1 MVKSP
6 EVRGT
11 HITTTEEKFPTMST
25 ATLTPIGPQTLRGGD
40 IPALMAILSDNQAR
54 KLDLVVPTDSIR
66 LVQGNLV
73 IDGQEVI
80 LSDDGV
86 TDPNGAYVTSPIV
99 DQNLADLF
107 NIPVRYIRRMRAE
120 KVGLL
125 DINVNTWAADGEGT
139 SLLRMLQG
147 TDADNPGTVGYLRAI
162 LSSKYGFNDHIDTV
176 MAFLQGAR
184 AAGLDASNIKSVDL
198 SNERLYI
205 SVDVPQIAVD
215 AKELV
220 KDYRSPFNGLSGAE
234 LPLMNAGLVMTNSEV
249 GRGAFQILPKAM
261 LQVCTNGLTRAVDG
275 FRKVHLG
282 GRLQEGSVNWSHE
295 TREAQ
300 AAFIQAQ
307 VKDAVASFLSEGY
320 LENLR
325 DDLIREAGYEIAD
338 VVKTIEV
345 VSKKLQYSA
354 EEQDMILADFI
365 KGGQVTSGGV
375 LNAVTSV
382 AQRIED
388 PDRAFEF
395 NNTAIDAM
403 KIAARAVLV

>member
-1 MVKSP
+1 MVAGRK
-6 EVRGT
+6 VRSRK
-11 HITTTEEKFPTMST
+11 ESQVT
-25 ATLTPIGPQTLRGGD
+25 ATTLSPLPPQTLRNAD
-40 IPALMAILSDNQAR
+40 VPSLMGILQDNQSR
-54 KLDLVVPTDSIR
+54 KLDLVVPTNSIR
-66 LVQGNLV
+66 LVEGKLV

-80 LSDDGV
+80 LDESGV
-86 TDPNGAYVTSPIV
+86 TDPNGDYWLADIV
-99 DQNLADLF
+99 YQNIADLF
-107 NIPVRYIRRMRAE
+107 GIPVRYVRRMWAE

-125 DINVNTWAADGEGT
+125 DLNVNAWAADAEGT
-139 SLLRMLQG
+139 SLLRILQG
-147 TDADNPGTVGYLRAI
+147 TDVNHPGTNGLVRAI
-162 LSSKYGFNDHIDTV
+162 LSSRYGFRDHLDTV
-176 MAFLQGAR
+176 LSFLQGLR
-184 AAGLDASNIKSVDL
+184 AAGLDASNITGVDL
-198 SNERLYI
+198 SPERLFI

-220 KDYRSPFNGLSGAE
+220 KGYRSPYLPGVSGE
-234 LPLMNAGLVMTNSEV
+234 DMPLMNAGLVFTNSEV
-249 GRGAFQILPKAM
+249 GRGAFQILPKAT
-261 LQVCTNGLTRAVDG
+261 LQVCKNGLTRAVDG

-282 GRLQEGSVNWSHE
+282 GRLQEGSVNWSVE
-295 TREAQ
+295 TQ
-300 AAFIQAQ
+300 DAANAFVQSQ

-325 DDLIREAGYEIAD
+325 DDLLRDAGVEITD

-354 EEQDMILADFI
+354 EEQDAILADFI

-388 PDRAFEF
+388 PDRAFDF

-403 KIAARAVLV
+403 KHAARVAVAA

>member
-1 MVKSP
+1 M
-6 EVRGT
+6 
-11 HITTTEEKFPTMST
+11 TT
-25 ATLTPIGPQTLRGGD
+25 TLTPIPEQTLRNTD
-40 IPALMAILSDNQAR
+40 LPTLIERLQDNQSR
-54 KLDLVVPTDSIR
+54 KLDLVVPTNSIR

-80 LSDDGV
+80 LGEDGV
-86 TDPNGAYVTSPIV
+86 TDPNGAYATAHIV

-107 NIPVRYIRRMRAE
+107 RIPVAYIRRMRAE

-125 DINVNTWAADGEGT
+125 DVNVNTWAADADGT
-139 SLLRMLQG
+139 SLLRLLQG
-147 TDADNPGTVGYLRAI
+147 TDPATPETVGLLRAI
-162 LSSKYGFNDHIDTV
+162 LSSKYGFRDHLDTV
-176 MAFLQGAR
+176 MSFLQGLR
-184 AAGLDASNIKSVDL
+184 AAGLDASNITGIDL
-198 SNERLYI
+198 SSERLYI
-205 SVDVPQIAVD
+205 AVNVPEIAVH

-220 KDYRSPFNGLSGAE
+220 KGYRSPFNGLTGDE
-234 LPLMNAGLVMTNSEV
+234 LPLLNAGLIFTNSEV
-249 GRGAFQILPKAM
+249 GRGAFQILPRAV
-261 LQVCTNGLTRAVDG
+261 LQVCSNGLTRAVDG

-282 GRLQEGSVNWSHE
+282 GRLQEGSVNWSTE
-295 TREAQ
+295 TVD
-300 AAFIQAQ
+300 AANAFVQAQ

-325 DDLIREAGYEIAD
+325 DDLLREAGVEIAD

-345 VSKKLQYSA
+345 VSKKLQYTA
-354 EEQDMILADFI
+354 DEQDMILADFI

-403 KIAARAVLV
+403 KIAAREAVAV

>member
-1 MVKSP
+1 MNTS
-6 EVRGT
+6 
-11 HITTTEEKFPTMST
+11 
-25 ATLTPIGPQTLRGGD
+25 TLTPIGPQILRDSD
-40 IPALMAILSDNQAR
+40 IPSLMNVLQDNESR
-54 KLDLVVPTDSIR
+54 KLDLVVPTNSIR
-66 LVQGNLV
+66 LIEGNLV

-86 TDPNGAYVTSPIV
+86 TDPNGAYGTAHIV

-107 NIPVRYIRRMRAE
+107 SIPVRYIRRMRAE

-125 DINVNTWAADGEGT
+125 DINVNTWAADADGT
-139 SLLRMLQG
+139 SLLRLLQG
-147 TDADNPGTVGYLRAI
+147 TDATNPGTVGFLRAI
-162 LSSKYGFNDHIDTV
+162 LSSKYGFRDHLDTV
-176 MAFLQGAR
+176 LSFLQGLR
-184 AAGLDASNIKSVDL
+184 AAGLDASNIKRVDL
-198 SNERLYI
+198 SGERLYI
-205 SVDVPQIAVD
+205 SVNVPQIAID

-220 KDYRSPFNGLSGAE
+220 KNYRSPFNGKSGEE

-249 GRGAFQILPKAM
+249 GRGAFQILPVAE

-282 GRLQEGSVNWSHE
+282 GRLQEGSVNWSVE
-295 TREAQ
+295 TQDA
-300 AAFIQAQ
+300 ANAFIQAQ
-307 VKDAVASFLSEGY
+307 VKDAVSSFLSEGY

-325 DDLIREAGYEIAD
+325 DDLLRDAGVEITD

-345 VSKKLQYSA
+345 VAKKLQYSQT
-354 EEQDMILADFI
+354 EQDSILADFI
-365 KGGQVTSGGV
+365 KGGQVTSGGI

-388 PDRAFEF
+388 PDRAFDF

-403 KIAARAVLV
+403 KIAAKAVYA